1 MTCVERTEH
10 ATSIINR
17 ESIVFA
23 AHYIILTLLCYFEMT
38 RDDQRAANLFM
49 QLQKTILDQ
58 LVVPELWRNKSN
70 CPHVRSNKLDESH
83 QDDIFL
89 SF

>member
-1 MTCVERTEH
+1 MTQE
-10 ATSIINR
+10 
-17 ESIVFA
+17 
-23 AHYIILTLLCYFEMT
+23 
-38 RDDQRAANLFM
+38 DQRAANLFM

-70 CPHVRSNKLDESH
+70 CPHVLSNKLDESRH
-83 QDDIFL
+83 DDILL

>member
-1 MTCVERTEH
+1 MP
-10 ATSIINR
+10 
-17 ESIVFA
+17 
-23 AHYIILTLLCYFEMT
+23 

-58 LVVPELWRNKSN
+58 LVVPELWRKKSN
-70 CPHVRSNKLDESH
+70 CPRVLSNKRDESH
-83 QDDIFL
+83 HDDIFL